1 MSWSVTDF
9 PYGAPAGPAVPGQ
22 INFDL
27 TQSEVNPV
35 FIQAGTEANAQQTE
49 GREIAGFYYR
59 VVNAHWNGTN
69 WVCVNAANPAY
80 GYRLNTSGAF
90 EHIYTAATGG
100 NITWTV
106 IASVQTSGAIV
117 APTIGPAIG
126 QQHTLPAVASD
137 TIALLAAAQ
146 SLSNKTIPSPILSGT
161 VTGTYTLGGT
171 PTITGLVSLA
181 ASSFLSVGTNPAGSG
196 AIRLAN
202 LAGVESRNAAN
213 SADLQIAAYTASNVL
228 QVGDGGAAAIE
239 VEQVLRAGADNSY
252 DIGVSGFRF
261 RNLLISGTVQ
271 NGTATM
277 GMQFKKGTGAG
288 DYSITTD
295 GAYHDVDNTNLK
307 LVVTIPTGWKLA
319 VWAQADMD
327 ISANQNPFLAIADG
341 GTVLKESEESLGNTS
356 ENFQPLSI
364 FTVIAGDGASHT
376 VTMQAKAGG
385 GTLRVR
391 NSTATIAPTMLFLL
405 MPSN

>member
-181 ASSFLSVGTNPAGSG
+181 ASSFLSTGTNPAASG
-196 AIRLAN
+196 AIRMAN
-202 LAGVESRNAAN
+202 ATAIEQRNAAN
-213 SADLQIAAYTASNVL
+213 AADLQVAGYTAGNVL
-228 QVGDGGAAAIE
+228 QVGDGGAVAVE
-239 VEQVLRAGADNSY
+239 VESLLRPGAAGLDLGTIS
-252 DIGVSGFRF
+252 SLF
-261 RNLLISGTVQ
+261 RNLFISGTIQ
-271 NGTATM
+271 NATATM
-277 GMQFKKGTGAG
+277 GLTPKKGSQNGTP
-288 DYSITTD
+288 YSTTSSTY
-295 GAYHDVDNTNLK
+295 ADVDATNLGFT
-307 LVVTIPTGWKLA
+307 VTIPNGWKLGIWVTTTA
-319 VWAQADMD
+319 DVLAGKGGRIGIFDGSIVVDQQVDNQTASELDMPMSLVWE
-327 ISANQNPFLAIADG
+327 I
-341 GTVLKESEESLGNTS
+341 T
-356 ENFQPLSI
+356 
-364 FTVIAGDGASHT
+364 GDGASHT
-376 VTMQAKAGG
+376 VKLQF
-385 GTLRVR
+385 R
-391 NSTATIAPTMLFLL
+391 NTDNVSAFKLSNTNGSLSTTMLFLL